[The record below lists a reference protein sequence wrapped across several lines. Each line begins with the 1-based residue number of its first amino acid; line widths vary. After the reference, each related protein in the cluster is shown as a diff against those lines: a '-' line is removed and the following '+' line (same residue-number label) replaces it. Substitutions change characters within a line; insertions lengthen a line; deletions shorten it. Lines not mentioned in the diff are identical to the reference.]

1 MVFKLPSARCLSKSS
16 REGHLSENMA
26 NPAMSTSVKGI
37 AVSSLRS
44 SGTLA
49 KRRRTKPKSAS
60 AERCLRSLGA
70 IKPIST
76 PKITT
81 SKRSIVSVR
90 GRLSHGGLR
99 KANCD
104 IGVVTGV
111 RGLPGI
117 AVPPMRPS
125 FTTAAQILW
134 DVIPSHFQERVLHNV
149 WCPHCGDMTT
159 MTDFTGEVHG
169 KSLVLRGT
177 CITCR
182 GKVARVLE
190 GTPENIALK

>member
-1 MVFKLPSARCLSKSS
+1 MVFKLPSARCLSKSR

-26 NPAMSTSVKGI
+26 NPAMRTSVKGI

-117 AVPPMRPS
+117 AVGGIGFHLFHCPKENSHVPS
-125 FTTAAQILW
+125 RQCLLTILLNH
-134 DVIPSHFQERVLHNV
+134 VHAFAFQ
-149 WCPHCGDMTT
+149 
-159 MTDFTGEVHG
+159 
-169 KSLVLRGT
+169 
-177 CITCR
+177 
-182 GKVARVLE
+182 
-190 GTPENIALK
+190 TPT